1 MEDTVQQRLKNYLG
15 YKDISINKFEKS
27 INAATGF
34 VGNMRLSMSP
44 NKIKSIA
51 QIYSD
56 LNIGWLLTGNG
67 DMMYVK
73 DDGGIP
79 LYRAEAAAGFGTPN
93 FSIEEKD
100 IEARYRVREFV
111 DASFMLY
118 VHGKSMEP
126 LYNSG
131 DIIAVK
137 IEKDIENIHWGKVY
151 LISSKED
158 GLLIKRIYDHG
169 TDIICISENPTF
181 SPIFVHKS
189 DIKGLASVKGTIR
202 IESL

>member
-1 MEDTVQQRLKNYLG
+1 MENTVQERLESYL
-15 YKDISINKFEKS
+15 D
-27 INAATGF
+27 
-34 VGNMRLSMSP
+34 V
-44 NKIKSIA
+44 NKIKKIDFCSNLKVSKGYIANIRKSIQPDKLVSIA
-51 QIYSD
+51 KYYPE
-56 LNIGWLLTGNG
+56 LNIIWLLTGNG
-67 DMMYVK
+67 NMVNSSST
-73 DDGGIP
+73 DGLP

-169 TDIICISENPTF
+169 KDIICVSENPTF